1 MYGVPADLD
10 LAELYGGSLDQ
21 ICIGPSDLQLRFST
35 GHHFSVWGGWK
46 LVESNGAL
54 LDEALVEEPGNR
66 TRNGW
71 RISELLAETVTTV
84 EIDPPQSLSL
94 RFNSGRTL
102 TLFDDSQQYE
112 SFLIQPGNIC
122 V

>member
-21 ICIGPSDLQLRFST
+21 ICIGPSDLQPRFST

-66 TRNGW
+66 TRSGW